1 MTVFIKTSF
10 KVFYKGLKCL
20 SDPIIQEKTTSNMF
34 NYSSQ

>member
-20 SDPIIQEKTTSNMF
+20 TDPIIEGKTTNIMF
-34 NYSSQ
+34 VYKL